1 MTRPPHGY
9 CDNLAMIESIN
20 SRITD
25 VARAVAAAGG
35 RAVLVGGYV
44 RDRLLG
50 VDSKDYDVEIYGLS
64 PDAVADLLADFGE
77 LIQVGRAFGVLRV
90 KGIEADFS
98 LPRRDSKS
106 GSGHRGF
113 DIAFDP
119 NLDFAEAS
127 RRRDLTVNSIG
138 LDPLSG
144 EILDPQG
151 GRADLTHGVLRATD
165 AKHFAEDPLRGL
177 RTAQFAARLE
187 MAPDEELTGL
197 CSKLDLAE
205 LPAERIYEEL
215 HKLLVKAR
223 KPSLGFEFLSRAQ
236 LLHFFPALE
245 SLQGVPQDP
254 KWHPEGDVWVH
265 TMLVIDEAAAL
276 RNGGDEDLALMYA
289 ALCHDFGKP
298 AVSAEEAGRVR
309 THKHDVVGAR
319 MAREFLE
326 RLRAPGHLCDQVE
339 ALVKYHL
346 APALFIAQ
354 GTTAKGYRRLARK
367 LDKAGVNIALLVRV
381 ARADHWGRTTQEAKK
396 RIFPAADVFLSEA
409 DKASVMDEA
418 LTDIVQ
424 GRHLQARGLEPGP
437 HFGDILDRCR
447 DLQDETGWTDAD
459 KILDNILENRST

>member
-1 MTRPPHGY
+1 
-9 CDNLAMIESIN
+9 MIEDIDA
-20 SRITD
+20 RIRD

-50 VDSKDYDVEIYGLS
+50 VASKDYDVEIYGLS

-77 LIQVGRAFGVLRV
+77 LIQVGRAFGVLRI
-90 KGIEADFS
+90 KGIDADFS

-119 NLDFAEAS
+119 DLDFAQAS

-138 LDPLSG
+138 LDLSSG
-144 EILDPQG
+144 EILDPHG
-151 GRADLTHGVLRATD
+151 GRADLARGVLRATD
-165 AKHFAEDPLRGL
+165 AAHFTEDPLRGM

-187 MAPDEELTGL
+187 MAPDEELTAL
-197 CSKLDLAE
+197 CSQLDLAE

-215 HKLLVKAR
+215 RKLLVKAR

-236 LLHFFPALE
+236 LLRFFPEIE

-276 RNGGDEDLALMYA
+276 RNRDDEDLALMYA

-298 AVSAEEAGRVR
+298 AVSVEHHGRVR
-309 THKHDVVGAR
+309 TPKHDVIGAR

-346 APALFIAQ
+346 APALFVAQ
-354 GTTAKGYRRLARK
+354 GTTARGYRRLARN
-367 LDKAGVNIALLVRV
+367 LDKAGVSIALLVRV
-381 ARADHWGRTTQEAKK
+381 ARADHWGRTTDEASR
-396 RIFPAADVFLSEA
+396 RIFPAADTFVAEA
-409 DKASVMDEA
+409 EKASVVDA
-418 LTDIVQ
+418 APTDVVQ
-424 GRHLQARGLEPGP
+424 GRHLQARGLKPGP
-437 HFGDILDRCR
+437 QFGDILNRCR
-447 DLQDETGWTDAD
+447 DLQDETGWTDSD
-459 KILDNILENRST
+459 KILDKVLGDG

>member
-1 MTRPPHGY
+1 MTWPHRDQ
-9 CDNLAMIESIN
+9 CDDSAMIESIDTPI
-20 SRITD
+20 RD

-50 VDSKDYDVEIYGLS
+50 VASKDYDVEIYGLS
-64 PDAVADLLADFGE
+64 PDAVADLLAGFGE
-77 LIQVGRAFGVLRV
+77 LIQVGRAFGVLRI
-90 KGIEADFS
+90 KGLDADFS

-106 GSGHRGF
+106 GTGHRGF
-113 DIAFDP
+113 AITFDP
-119 NLDFAEAS
+119 DLDFAQAS

-138 LDPLSG
+138 LDLSSG
-144 EILDPQG
+144 EILDPHG
-151 GRADLTHGVLRATD
+151 GRGDLARGVLRATD
-165 AKHFAEDPLRGL
+165 AAHFAEDPLRGM

-187 MAPDEELTGL
+187 MAPDEELVAL
-197 CSKLDLAE
+197 CSQLDLAE
-205 LPAERIYEEL
+205 LPPERIYEEL
-215 HKLLVKAR
+215 RKLLVKAR
-223 KPSLGFEFLSRAQ
+223 KPSLGFEFLSRAG
-236 LLHFFPALE
+236 LLRFFSEIE

-276 RNGGDEDLALMYA
+276 RTGDDEDLALMIA

-298 AVSAEEAGRVR
+298 AVSVEHAGRVR
-309 THKHDVVGAR
+309 TPKHDVIGAR
-319 MAREFLE
+319 LAREFLE

-346 APALFIAQ
+346 APALFVAQ
-354 GTTAKGYRRLARK
+354 GTTAKGYRRLARN

-381 ARADHWGRTTQEAKK
+381 ARADHWGRTTDEARN
-396 RIFPAADVFLSEA
+396 RIFPAADAFVAEA
-409 DKASVMDEA
+409 EKASVVDEA
-418 LTDIVQ
+418 PTDFVQ

-437 HFGDILDRCR
+437 QFGEILNRCR

-459 KILDNILENRST
+459 KILDKVREDG

>member
-1 MTRPPHGY
+1 
-9 CDNLAMIESIN
+9 MIENIDAHI
-20 SRITD
+20 RD
-25 VARAVAAAGG
+25 VARAVEAAGG

-50 VDSKDYDVEIYGLS
+50 VASKDCDVEIYGLS

-77 LIQVGRAFGVLRV
+77 LIQVGRAFGVLRI
-90 KGIEADFS
+90 KGIDADFS

-119 NLDFAEAS
+119 DLDFAQAS

-138 LDPLSG
+138 LDLSSG
-144 EILDPQG
+144 EILDPHG
-151 GRADLTHGVLRATD
+151 GREDLARGVLRATD
-165 AKHFAEDPLRGL
+165 AAHFAEDPLRGM

-187 MAPDEELTGL
+187 MAPDEELTAL
-197 CSKLDLAE
+197 CSQLDLAE

-215 HKLLVKAR
+215 RKLLVKAR
-223 KPSLGFEFLSRAQ
+223 KPSLGFEFLSRAR
-236 LLHFFPALE
+236 LLRFFPEIE
-245 SLQGVPQDP
+245 SLQSVPQDP

-276 RNGGDEDLALMYA
+276 RTGDDEDLALMFA

-298 AVSAEEAGRVR
+298 AVSVEHGGRVR
-309 THKHDVVGAR
+309 TPKHDAIGAR
-319 MAREFLE
+319 LAREFLE

-346 APALFIAQ
+346 APALFVAQ
-354 GTTAKGYRRLARK
+354 GTTATGYRRLARN
-367 LDKAGVNIALLVRV
+367 LDKAGVNIALLVRI
-381 ARADHWGRTTQEAKK
+381 ARADHWGRTTDEANR
-396 RIFPAADVFLSEA
+396 RIFPAADTFVAEA
-409 DKASVMDEA
+409 EKASVVDEA
-418 LTDIVQ
+418 PTDVVQ

-437 HFGDILDRCR
+437 QFGDILNRCR

-459 KILDNILENRST
+459 KILDKVLGDG

>member
-1 MTRPPHGY
+1 
-9 CDNLAMIESIN
+9 MIESID
-20 SRITD
+20 SRIID

-50 VDSKDYDVEIYGLS
+50 IDSKDYDVEIYGLS

-77 LIQVGRAFGVLRV
+77 LIQVGRAFGVLRI
-90 KGIEADFS
+90 KGIDADFS

-106 GSGHRGF
+106 GTGHRGF

-119 NLDFAEAS
+119 DLNFAEAS

-144 EILDPQG
+144 EILDPHG
-151 GRADLTHGVLRATD
+151 GRADLARGVLRATD
-165 AKHFAEDPLRGL
+165 AGHFAEDPLRGL

-187 MAPDEELTGL
+187 MAPDEELTVL
-197 CSKLDLAE
+197 CGKLDLAE

-215 HKLLVKAR
+215 RKLVAKAR
-223 KPSLGFEFLSRAQ
+223 KPSLGFEFLKRAR
-236 LLHFFPALE
+236 LLRFFPEIAA
-245 SLQGVPQDP
+245 LQGVPQDP

-276 RNGGDEDLALMYA
+276 RTGDDSDLALMYA

-298 AVSAEEAGRVR
+298 AVSVEEDGRVR
-309 THKHDVVGAR
+309 TPRHDVIGAR

-339 ALVKYHL
+339 ALVRYHL
-346 APALFIAQ
+346 APALFVAQ
-354 GTTAKGYRRLARK
+354 GSTAKGYRRLARN

-381 ARADHWGRTTQEAKK
+381 ARADHWGRTTAEAKK
-396 RIFPAADVFLSEA
+396 RIFPAADTFVAEA
-409 DKASVMDEA
+409 EKVSVMDEA
-418 LTDIVQ
+418 PTDVVQ

-437 HFGDILDRCR
+437 HFGDILARCR
-447 DLQDETGWTDAD
+447 DLQDETGWADAE
-459 KILDNILENRST
+459 KILDKVLGDG

>member
-1 MTRPPHGY
+1 M
-9 CDNLAMIESIN
+9 AVIESID
-20 SRITD
+20 SRIAE

-50 VDSKDYDVEIYGLS
+50 VESKDFDVEIYGLS
-64 PDAVADLLADFGE
+64 PDAVADLLVGFGE
-77 LIQVGRAFGVLRV
+77 LIQVGRAFGVYRV
-90 KGIEADFS
+90 KGIDADFS
-98 LPRRDSKS
+98 LPRRDSKR

-119 NLDFAEAS
+119 DLDFAEAS

-144 EILDPQG
+144 EILDPHG
-151 GRADLTHGVLRATD
+151 GRADLARGVLRATD
-165 AKHFAEDPLRGL
+165 ADHFAEDPLRGL

-187 MAPDEELTGL
+187 MAPDDALTGL
-197 CSKLDLAE
+197 CSTLDLAE

-215 HKLLVKAR
+215 RKLLVKAR
-223 KPSLGFEFLSRAQ
+223 KPSLGFEFLRRAQ
-236 LLHFFPALE
+236 LLRFFPELE
-245 SLQGVPQDP
+245 KLQGVPQDP
-254 KWHPEGDVWVH
+254 EWHPEGDVWVH

-276 RNGGDEDLALMYA
+276 RNADDEDLALMVA

-298 AVSAEEAGRVR
+298 AVSVEEAGRVR
-309 THKHDVVGAR
+309 TPEHDVVGAR

-339 ALVKYHL
+339 ALVKNHL

-354 GTTAKGYRRLARK
+354 GTSARGYRRLARN
-367 LDKAGVNIALLVRV
+367 LDKAGVTIALLVRV
-381 ARADHWGRTTQEAKK
+381 ARADHWGRTTEEAKK
-396 RIFPAADVFLSEA
+396 RMFPAADAFVAEA
-409 DKASVMDEA
+409 EKAAVIDEA
-418 LTDIVQ
+418 PTDVVQ

-447 DLQDETGWTDAD
+447 DLQDETGWTDAN
-459 KILDNILENRST
+459 KILDKVLADG